1 MLNTREG
8 SRRKHKNGNVVFV
21 NYLAGS
27 YKESKGR
34 IIRNS
39 DDEVVPEM
47 FGWPPSLHRYEDGE
61 LYEGCI
67 LLLFNPWRDI
77 RQLKNGHES
86 FGRVFVEFEEGMSS
100 EIRD

>member
-77 RQLKNGHES
+77 QQLKNGHQS
-86 FGRVFVEFEEGMSS
+86 SGRVFVEFEEGMSS